1 MEKLGGDWGD
11 ERDIDSGPEAYPD
24 TNPRPPPRAHEH
36 DVGIWTEAPTEG
48 NTKGN
53 ASSSSSSAP
62 LFRSSVVGT
71 GWVVT
76 RWTDG
81 QEPESWAQTEDG
93 GWLKHNCNIRG
104 YMERSRDHPTF
115 ARGSDLEAG
124 RAQSSP
130 DPSPHCYKCGTYVTC
145 KPGVTFHCHLCNRA
159 ACRNCTRQEEFVHG
173 DGMFSVR
180 VCDLCP
186 TPAACQEDVVDN
198 RLERLGRGQNAA
210 REARDMAIQSLG
222 NPGAPPWEF
231 TFGQLHLEID
241 DHADAIIAAGLQD
254 DGSQRVEEFL
264 DTRRY
269 MFWALAECIE
279 SKRRYVMYREA
290 FLKEPEVIPMPPTH
304 TRWRQ
309 SNDTPIREEQS
320 RRSADDSD
328 RWDSDGPPP
337 PMSCDS
343 DPEAMGSDSSGAEAW
358 KQWSLV
364 RRRRS

>member
-1 MEKLGGDWGD
+1 MVVVAKSLIMSAFYVFRARGNVNGQRHLASREKMEEEEEEDGPLRIIERTELGTTARRAPSDYGEIGSDWGD

-186 TPAACQEDVVDN
+186 TPAACQ
-198 RLERLGRGQNAA
+198 GRVID
-210 REARDMAIQSLG
+210 ARDSDSCDEDPPEASLDG
-222 NPGAPPWEF
+222 ECTVCGK
-231 TFGQLHLEID
+231 TL
-241 DHADAIIAAGLQD
+241 AGHPD
-254 DGSQRVEEFL
+254 
-264 DTRRY
+264 
-269 MFWALAECIE
+269 IE
-279 SKRRYVMYREA
+279 SCFYNHLIHRA
-290 FLKEPEVIPMPPTH
+290 CIA
-304 TRWRQ
+304 
-309 SNDTPIREEQS
+309 DTYGDTQYICKACKIGPICN
-320 RRSADDSD
+320 
-328 RWDSDGPPP
+328 GPPP
-337 PMSCDS
+337 PLAPS
-343 DPEAMGSDSSGAEAW
+343 
-358 KQWSLV
+358 
-364 RRRRS
+364 R